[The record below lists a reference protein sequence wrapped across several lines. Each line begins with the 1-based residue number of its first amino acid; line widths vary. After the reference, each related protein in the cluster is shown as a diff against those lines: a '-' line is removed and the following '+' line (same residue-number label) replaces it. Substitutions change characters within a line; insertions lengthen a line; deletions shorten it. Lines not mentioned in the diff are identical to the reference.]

1 MDLPSQVENFKHQ
14 LSAVENSNT
23 STLKKSQ
30 EAIMLC
36 RDLLSG
42 LKQDIKQNPFTS
54 IDNEIGFFKETK
66 QIPLSNL
73 IYHLEIYA
81 FESLFLKA
89 TEKMQ
94 QKLLE
99 KAQNKAHRFFIE
111 HLDFINYIEQGQTH
125 LDAHYFTRNH
135 SSHLSMMQAQD
146 YFFDMDFNTSHD
158 LLLGKTN
165 AFKRFSSYLANHNTC
180 NGNSIGPKET
190 QLKWTSSKVALTEL
204 IYALYHS
211 RVINYGNSDI
221 KDIAMVF
228 QNSFNFE
235 LGDFYKTY
243 SDIRGRKNDRTKFLD
258 ELSMALT
265 SEMELRDS

>member
-1 MDLPSQVENFKHQ
+1 MDLPSKIENFKRQ
-14 LSAVENSNT
+14 LSDIENSNA

-36 RDLLSG
+36 RKLLAHF
-42 LKQDIKQNPFTS
+42 KQHTKLNTFTS
-54 IDNEIGFFKETK
+54 IDEEIGFFKETK
-66 QIPLSNL
+66 QIPLSSL

-81 FESLFLKA
+81 FESLFSKA

-94 QKLLE
+94 QEMLD
-99 KAQNKAHRFFIE
+99 KAQNKVHLFFIE
-111 HLDFINYIEQGQTH
+111 NLDFINYIEQGQTH
-125 LDAHYFTRNH
+125 LDTHYFTRNQ
-135 SSHLSMMQAQD
+135 SSHLSVMQVQD

-158 LLLGKTN
+158 LLLGKIN

-180 NGNSIGPKET
+180 NGKSIVPKET

-211 RVINYGNSDI
+211 HVINYGDSDI
-221 KDIAMVF
+221 KDIAMVL

-243 SDIRGRKNDRTKFLD
+243 SEIRGRKNDRTKFLD
-258 ELSMALT
+258 ELSIALT
-265 SEMELRDS
+265 SEMERRDS